1 MTFARLENVGINMQS
16 MSVFIAIYG
25 KNSKGVD
32 RWINSHLPL
41 VQSDINSNRVLGSS
55 NARRGIL
62 DYANEV

>member
-25 KNSKGVD
+25 KNSKSVD
-32 RWINSHLPL
+32 RWINSYLPL
-41 VQSDINSNRVLGSS
+41 VQSDINSNKVLGSS